1 MNFTSFC
8 GADMGGSSSARCD
21 SGYLQQLEV
30 HLLHTNTSKAF
41 FMARV
46 VILVGLWS
54 ITLET
59 FFFQLILWKILFDVF
74 QGVTLHYYI
83 ILFENLPNRTQK
95 VPKSIFSDCTTLSLS
110 IN

>member
-1 MNFTSFC
+1 MEISQNVVAFSEYMNFTSFC

-54 ITLET
+54 I
-59 FFFQLILWKILFDVF
+59 
-74 QGVTLHYYI
+74 I
-83 ILFENLPNRTQK
+83 I
-95 VPKSIFSDCTTLSLS
+95 
-110 IN
+110 